1 MDEEH
6 LCVLSMRDTHIFL
19 DGKEIKGIKGLNL
32 SIGSE
37 SELSYGYANLDL
49 QLIVKFP
56 GNVV

>member
-19 DGKEIKGIKGLNL
+19 DGKEIKGIKGFNL
-32 SIGSE
+32 SVGSE

-49 QLIVKFP
+49 KLIVKFP
-56 GNVV
+56 ENVV